1 MSASTHSIKHI
12 ALTAICAAVLAACG
26 GGGSGGASNSL
37 NTNVVENATAAR
49 SVMDDIEA
57 LPEAEE
63 LTAEQLSAVAA
74 AQQRYNN
81 LSDSQKLMVA
91 QTSTDKLQALL
102 EAAESAA
109 ASAVSVS
116 QEIASLPASSK
127 LTAADDDEISQART
141 SYDALTDNEKSWVSD
156 ESLAKLVA
164 AEQTAAANKTAA
176 EAWTATAQALTA
188 ASSLSKS
195 DEAGVNAVQAA
206 YNNLT
211 AAQQSYLAAADTVE
225 LQSRLA
231 AVAEN
236 KQLAADFAAAV
247 AALPTASSLNE
258 SNDDSVG
265 NVRDAYEA
273 LSTSEKTWVSE
284 ASLTQLSLAEQTI
297 ADNKTAAAT
306 WAATAQALT
315 AASSLSKSDEAGVNA
330 VQAAYN
336 NLTAAQ
342 QSYLAAADTAELQ
355 SRLAAVAEN
364 KQLAADFTAAVAAL
378 PQNGLDID
386 TAEEEKALA
395 AVNEEYS
402 ALTDSQKTWLSA
414 SVVSSL
420 DAINSQA
427 ILDNDS
433 LSAVNAA
440 LPRANSFLSEEINDT
455 AQQFNPHRQLRSNG
469 RLLDNQTALIKTI
482 SINAPLTD
490 QDTISIQG
498 IAFEEDGNDVGKSA
512 GTVEYIAK
520 INSQETIIDNDARR
534 SSVAQ
539 DTAQEVVYRQDADKT
554 VLDKKWDGIYA
565 LRTTGGVVIILRDPA
580 AIGWNYQTFA
590 HYADLSNGVT
600 HAYQS
605 IGIETAVADVP
616 VSGTATYSGLS
627 TAYLV
632 DNGTSKQLSSD
643 VTAVADFAKKGLRFA
658 TSNTQVHTLS
668 NGLRVSESADAYDLK
683 GSATWSANQ
692 NIFNGTVT
700 AANGMS
706 GDLNGKFYGETA
718 AEIGG
723 TYGLS
728 NAANTQQ
735 LIGGYGAKRK

>member
-236 KQLAADFAAAV
+236 KQLAADFA
-247 AALPTASSLNE
+247 
-258 SNDDSVG
+258 
-265 NVRDAYEA
+265 
-273 LSTSEKTWVSE
+273 
-284 ASLTQLSLAEQTI
+284 
-297 ADNKTAAAT
+297 
-306 WAATAQALT
+306 
-315 AASSLSKSDEAGVNA
+315 
-330 VQAAYN
+330 
-336 NLTAAQ
+336 
-342 QSYLAAADTAELQ
+342 
-355 SRLAAVAEN
+355 
-364 KQLAADFTAAVAAL
+364 AAVAAL